1 MAGGSRGNASIL
13 LEAKSHKILS
23 WSPVRVTIRGFKDA
37 IPTAQG
43 WGRPGAVPIA
53 HVLLPHIGP
62 LCPWMVA
69 LLQDV
74 PGAGDDAVRA
84 HLLQGVPRALPG
96 PPAQLPPLQA
106 EPERGEGTGLHARS
120 VPGDGGRWDTGGTQE
135 AGDRQDAHMLAA
147 AWPSGVSS
155 TCA

>member
-23 WSPVRVTIRGFKDA
+23 WSPVRVAVRGFKDA
-37 IPTAQG
+37 VPTAQG
-43 WGRPGAVPIA
+43 WARLGAVPIA
-53 HVLLPHIGP
+53 HVLLPHISP
-62 LCPWMVA
+62 LRPSMVA

-74 PGAGDDAVRA
+74 LGAGDDAVRA

-106 EPERGEGTGLHARS
+106 EPERGEGT
-120 VPGDGGRWDTGGTQE
+120 TGGTQE
-135 AGDRQDAHMLAA
+135 AGDMQDALMLAA
-147 AWPSGVSS
+147 TWPSDVSS